1 MRSSAPRHPIPGRPR
16 TAPGASA
23 PGLDARTVVL
33 VVSPVQHGSGLG
45 MRRDETRDG
54 RSGPAGP
61 SARFEGA
68 VRRRPAAI
76 SARPA
81 RPSPARPCPAARPL
95 EATPTPTPTA
105 RRGGSRSPIAPRP
118 PACPGGRRSRA
129 AHAETLFYVQTPCRR
144 AVAVR
149 CSSPRPARRR
159 CPPPPP
165 PCAANGG
172 PAEGNPGPVTSG
184 LPPALRRDV
193 RRAPAARGGGHGEEP
208 GAEGGEGGQ
217 RLRYRS
223 RRCRR
228 EGPREGPSAARHLR
242 AEEGE
247 REPAGTE
254 LLRGFPGAA
263 GLRVVRSRPWFSW
276 AASKAAWAAGR
287 GDLPRPAP
295 PRRAALGER
304 PECCVCV
311 GTVGTLSAGEAWAC
325 WSVSRGPQK

>member
-1 MRSSAPRHPIPGRPR
+1 
-16 TAPGASA
+16 
-23 PGLDARTVVL
+23 
-33 VVSPVQHGSGLG
+33 

-54 RSGPAGP
+54 RSDPAGP

-95 EATPTPTPTA
+95 EATPTPTA

-228 EGPREGPSAARHLR
+228 EGPREGPGAARHLR

-247 REPAGTE
+247 REPTGTE

-295 PRRAALGER
+295 PRRAGRAPGVLRPCGDGGDSVQER
-304 PECCVCV
+304 
-311 GTVGTLSAGEAWAC
+311 
-325 WSVSRGPQK
+325 RGPAGACPEGRKNDPRMEQLSY

>member
-1 MRSSAPRHPIPGRPR
+1 
-16 TAPGASA
+16 
-23 PGLDARTVVL
+23 
-33 VVSPVQHGSGLG
+33 

-54 RSGPAGP
+54 RSDPAGP

-95 EATPTPTPTA
+95 EATPTPTA

-228 EGPREGPSAARHLR
+228 EGPREGPGAARHLR

-295 PRRAALGER
+295 PRRAGRAPGVLRPCGDGGDSVQER
-304 PECCVCV
+304 
-311 GTVGTLSAGEAWAC
+311 
-325 WSVSRGPQK
+325 RGPAGACPEGRKNDPRMEQLSY